1 MKALIARIRT
11 ELAPFPGR
19 LDAVWRLLASCT
31 VVIVCSMTLQ
41 LPLLSLSLIMVFFTA
56 QENTVLTRMSAIALL
71 AGSTLAVIA
80 SIVLLKFTIDV
91 PMLRILGAALIAFCG
106 MYFFRISKLGAIG
119 FLMALLVVNAQ
130 GMADIYAD
138 PETLIRN
145 QLWVWIATTY
155 PVLVTLTIQRVF
167 RPALPVKL
175 LVQEYARQLDEV
187 ENQLAA
193 RIAGD
198 TPPPL
203 HNGQVGR
210 GVLALQ
216 RQLAFASLGNTER
229 TKARAAAVSRLHAAA
244 GQLARQAPIAL
255 SQEERARMLSIRQAC
270 ASLRECLGLDA
281 PFIPMMMPPAVA
293 GSHGAILREMERAL
307 RAAADADNTDG
318 AGATGVAAG
327 PAAAAS
333 PHRHL
338 VYAQFAFKTVLAA
351 MITYIIYTGLQWPG
365 IGTAMQTCI
374 ILALPSLGATTH
386 KGINRLLGC
395 CLGSLAALVATVFV
409 VPHLDSIVGLLAMSL
424 PIIAVGAWIAVGSP
438 RSNYIGVQMMFAFA
452 LAQLGGF
459 GPVTD
464 LTEIRDR
471 LVGIL
476 LGLAVSVTVYTLV
489 WPEREGQALKSAL
502 SRLRKAVAACAHAD
516 HHELGAARLQA
527 WALLNQCREL
537 HARVALEPG
546 WRDRNSRRIANLLAQ
561 AEEKL
566 AMQQAGH

>member
-1 MKALIARIRT
+1 MKTKQVGIIGGGPAGLMAA
-11 ELAPFPGR
+11 EVLS
-19 LDAVWRLLASCT
+19 SCGHSVT
-31 VVIVCSMTLQ
+31 VYDSM
-41 LPLLSLSLIMVFFTA
+41 P
-56 QENTVLTRMSAIALL
+56 TVSRKFLL
-71 AGSTLAVIA
+71 AGKSGLNITHAEDYARFVQR
-80 SIVLLKFTIDV
+80 FG
-91 PMLRILGAALIAFCG
+91 PAA
-106 MYFFRISKLGAIG
+106 
-119 FLMALLVVNAQ
+119 
-130 GMADIYAD
+130 
-138 PETLIRN
+138 
-145 QLWVWIATTY
+145 
-155 PVLVTLTIQRVF
+155 QRL
-167 RPALPVKL
+167 RPALDAFTPDDVRNWATGLGTETFIGSSGRVFPRVMKASPLLRAWLGRLEGRGVKL

-198 TPPPL
+198 KPPPL

-244 GQLARQAPIAL
+244 GQLARQAPFAL

-270 ASLRECLGLDA
+270 ASLRECLGHDA
-281 PFIPMMMPPAVA
+281 PFVPMMTPPAVA

-318 AGATGVAAG
+318 AGATSVAAG

-409 VPHLDSIVGLLAMSL
+409 VPHLDSVVGLLAMSL

-516 HHELGAARLQA
+516 HHELGAARLHA

-546 WRDRNSRRIANLLAQ
+546 WRGRNSRRIANLLAQ

-566 AMQQAGH
+566 AMQQARH